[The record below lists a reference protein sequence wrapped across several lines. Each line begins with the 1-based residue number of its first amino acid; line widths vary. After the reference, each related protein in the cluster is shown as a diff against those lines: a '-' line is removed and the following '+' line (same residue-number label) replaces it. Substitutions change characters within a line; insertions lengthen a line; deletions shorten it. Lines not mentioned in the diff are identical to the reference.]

1 MVYDVIVCGGGPSGI
16 NAAISAKR
24 NGANVLLIESTGL
37 LGGNPVLSLVAPW
50 MTFHK
55 NKSQIV
61 KGIAGEIVDRL
72 VTNGKSFGHIMDPI
86 GFCETITPVDIEGV
100 KQLFFDL
107 IVEENIDILLH
118 AFIFDVIKKDNLIK
132 GVKTIS
138 KSGVLNH
145 YSDVVIDATGDGDVS
160 KYSGCD
166 FVIGRDTDNLAQP
179 MTMIFHVGNVDTKK
193 LKAEIRKN
201 PKDFV
206 VRNNYDYKYLG
217 ISGFFSKII
226 EAKENND
233 FDLPRDRVLL
243 FEEMRD
249 GYVSINMTRVQKRS
263 GVDLFELT
271 DAEII
276 GRKQISSAFH
286 FLKKYIPGFENS
298 FISMTPSSIG
308 IRETRHIIGE
318 YVLKL
323 SDITSNKVFDD
334 SIALSGFPIDIH
346 SPESNEL
353 RLDDA
358 NITNPIQ
365 IPQRCLIPKYIEGL
379 IVSGRC
385 ISATHEACA
394 SIRVVPTV
402 MAIGEAAG
410 IIAAIASKKSILP
423 RDVDYREVQQQLKRQ
438 NQLYR

>member
-1 MVYDVIVCGGGPSGI
+1 MIYDVIVCGGGPSGI

-37 LGGNPVLSLVAPW
+37 LGGNLVLSLVAPW

-55 NKSQIV
+55 NNSQIV

-72 VTNGKSFGHIMDPI
+72 VDSGKSYGYITDPI
-86 GFCETITPVDIEGV
+86 GFCDTITPVDIEGV
-100 KQLFFDL
+100 KQLFFEM
-107 IVEENIDILLH
+107 IVEEDIDVLLH
-118 AFIFDVIKKDNLIK
+118 AFIFDVIKEDNHIK

-145 YSDVVIDATGDGDVS
+145 YAKVVIDTTGDGDVS

-166 FVIGRDTDNLAQP
+166 FVIGRDKDNLSQP
-179 MTMIFHVGNVDTKK
+179 MTMIFHVGNVDIKQLREAIK
-193 LKAEIRKN
+193 EN

-206 VRNNYDYKYLG
+206 VRDNYDYKYLG

-243 FEEMRD
+243 FEEIKE
-249 GYVSINMTRVQKRS
+249 GYVSVNMTRVQKRS
-263 GVDLFELT
+263 GVDLFELS

-276 GRKQISSAFH
+276 GRKQISSAFN
-286 FLKKYIPGFENS
+286 FLKKYIPGFKNS

-318 YVLKL
+318 YIIKL
-323 SDITSNKVFDD
+323 SDITTNKNFDD

-346 SPESNEL
+346 SPETNEL
-353 RLDDA
+353 KYD
-358 NITNPIQ
+358 NIKIMNPIQ
-365 IPQRCLIPKYIEGL
+365 IPQRCLIPKHIEGL
-379 IVSGRC
+379 IVAGRC
-385 ISATHEACA
+385 ISATHEASA
-394 SIRVVPTV
+394 SIRVVPTA

-410 IIAAIASKKSILP
+410 IISAIAIAKNILP
-423 RDVDYREVQQQLKRQ
+423 RSVDYQDVQKQLKKQ
-438 NQLYR
+438 NQLF